1 MTSSSRLRKYS
12 NSGGTP
18 HYSGSDLEFGRVHR
32 LQQTHQFAYEELE
45 EPTAASATRESSAAS
60 DDFGTMHDNYRTG
73 GQWWWSGC
81 TTTAAGTCSSS

>member
-32 LQQTHQFAYEELE
+32 LQTHQFAYEELE
-45 EPTAASATRESSAAS
+45 E
-60 DDFGTMHDNYRTG
+60 RTG
-73 GQWWWSGC
+73 GFSD
-81 TTTAAGTCSSS
+81 T